1 MKMNDFIDKLATII
15 TKILGE
21 NKYKLETENTLM
33 YLLEGDGVNFHFHFQ
48 AFLVYIRHFLSK
60 ISIPTPGFKSF

>member
-1 MKMNDFIDKLATII
+1 MKMNDFINKLATII
-15 TKILGE
+15 KKISGG

-48 AFLVYIRHFLSK
+48 AFLVYIRHFE
-60 ISIPTPGFKSF
+60 